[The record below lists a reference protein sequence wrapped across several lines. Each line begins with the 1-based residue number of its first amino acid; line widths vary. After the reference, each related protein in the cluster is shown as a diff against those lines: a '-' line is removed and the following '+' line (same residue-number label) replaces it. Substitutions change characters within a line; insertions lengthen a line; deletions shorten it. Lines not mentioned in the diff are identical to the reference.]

1 MAAGNL
7 PSSKSRLKSTPVT
20 RGNFRPNKNLAAKTK
35 PKFAAHKP
43 LALPSEQKLVPE
55 TIGVVVG
62 ALSTA
67 AAGCVLSALV
77 WLWVGVVGA
86 AGAASPFSRLD
97 GDAGTM
103 AAATRFD
110 GDAGAAALGAKK
122 DVIERL
128 AIL

>member
-1 MAAGNL
+1 MSGDEGVAA
-7 PSSKSRLKSTPVT
+7 
-20 RGNFRPNKNLAAKTK
+20 AA
-35 PKFAAHKP
+35 A
-43 LALPSEQKLVPE
+43 
-55 TIGVVVG
+55 GVVVG